1 MAKHRPAEPGVR
13 EEEDVG
19 QYIRQLRRRQKMN
32 LMTLSER
39 TGLSI
44 STLSKI
50 ENNQIELT
58 YAKLML
64 ISDGLGVNL
73 SELIFTGDRR
83 PVPERHSGR
92 RSITPREARKG
103 ATTSNY
109 EYGYLNTDLAKKSMV
124 PVVARV
130 KQSELSAFGPLAVHP
145 GEELIYVLSG
155 AVIVH
160 TEDYEP
166 TVLRA
171 GDSMYFDASMPH
183 AVLNQDA
190 EEEAEIIFINT
201 PNIQSLAPPSS
212 GDE

>member
-1 MAKHRPAEPGVR
+1 MAKHRAAEPGVR

-50 ENNQIELT
+50 ENNQVELT

-190 EEEAEIIFINT
+190 DEEAEIIFINT

>member
-1 MAKHRPAEPGVR
+1 MAKHRAAEPGVR

-190 EEEAEIIFINT
+190 DEEAEIIFINT

>member
-1 MAKHRPAEPGVR
+1 MAKHRAAEPGVR

-73 SELIFTGDRR
+73 SELIFTSDRR

-190 EEEAEIIFINT
+190 DEEAEIIFINT

>member
-1 MAKHRPAEPGVR
+1 MAKHRAAEPGVR

-92 RSITPREARKG
+92 RSITPREGRKG

-190 EEEAEIIFINT
+190 DEEAEIIFINT

>member
-1 MAKHRPAEPGVR
+1 
-13 EEEDVG
+13 
-19 QYIRQLRRRQKMN
+19 
-32 LMTLSER
+32 
-39 TGLSI
+39 
-44 STLSKI
+44 
-50 ENNQIELT
+50 
-58 YAKLML
+58 
-64 ISDGLGVNL
+64 
-73 SELIFTGDRR
+73 
-83 PVPERHSGR
+83 
-92 RSITPREARKG
+92 
-103 ATTSNY
+103 
-109 EYGYLNTDLAKKSMV
+109 MV
-124 PVVARV
+124 PFVARV

-190 EEEAEIIFINT
+190 DEEAEIIFINT

>member
-1 MAKHRPAEPGVR
+1 MATQQAAEAGVR
-13 EEEDVG
+13 QEEDVG
-19 QYIRQLRRRQKMN
+19 QYIRQLRRRHKMN
-32 LMTLSER
+32 LMTLSEK

-64 ISDGLGVNL
+64 ISEGLGVNL
-73 SELIFTGDRR
+73 SELIFTGEK
-83 PVPERHSGR
+83 PAAPERRSGR
-92 RSITPREARKG
+92 RSITLREARKE

-130 KQSELSAFGPLAVHP
+130 KQSKLSAFGPLAVHP

-155 AVIVH
+155 TVVVH
-160 TEDYEP
+160 TDDYEP

-183 AVLNQDA
+183 AVINQDDD
-190 EEEAEIIFINT
+190 EEAEIIFINT
-201 PNIQSLAPPSS
+201 PNIQSLAPP
-212 GDE
+212 G